1 MLAIA
6 AGASPAAAAQP
17 DAREVARAY
26 LAENAQK
33 FGVTS
38 ADFADLMFTSVYETK
53 GLGVTHV
60 NINQRFRDMEVF
72 GGQITVNVGADG
84 KVVFAGG
91 QPVSLANV
99 ASDAQNLDA
108 TAAVAKAALA
118 LKLDA
123 PQKVRVLRR
132 TGTKSQTTVLSGGGI
147 SRAPI
152 EATLGWQPTASG
164 LRLAWRTIIDES
176 DDAHLW
182 NAAVD
187 AKTGALLKKDDWTS
201 HDNLDELKGRLQRSN
216 ARQLAPAFQPAVPGQ
231 LARPGARRLGLPR
244 LRVAEREPAR
254 RRPHA
259 GLEPGGLDRL
269 AVRLA

>member
-1 MLAIA
+1 MLAFAGGA
-6 AGASPAAAAQP
+6 APAAAAQP
-17 DAREVARAY
+17 DARDVARAY
-26 LAENAQK
+26 LAEKAEK

-60 NINQRFRDMEVF
+60 NINQRYRDMEVF
-72 GGQITVNVGADG
+72 SGQITVNVDADG

-91 QPVSLANV
+91 QPVSLATV

-108 TAAVAKAALA
+108 TAAVNKAALA

-152 EATLGWQPTASG
+152 EATLGWQPTAQG
-164 LRLAWRTIIDES
+164 LRLAWRTIIDVS

-187 AKTGALLKKDDWTS
+187 A
-201 HDNLDELKGRLQRSN
+201 
-216 ARQLAPAFQPAVPGQ
+216 
-231 LARPGARRLGLPR
+231 
-244 LRVAEREPAR
+244 
-254 RRPHA
+254 
-259 GLEPGGLDRL
+259 
-269 AVRLA
+269 